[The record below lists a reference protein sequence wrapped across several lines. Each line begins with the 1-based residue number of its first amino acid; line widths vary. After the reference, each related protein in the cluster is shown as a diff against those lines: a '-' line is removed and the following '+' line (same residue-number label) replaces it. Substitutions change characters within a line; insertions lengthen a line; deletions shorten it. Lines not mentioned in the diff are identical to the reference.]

1 MSDVISITDKMRD
14 LQEYNNLLLENLN
27 LRAEYE
33 LLKETNMKNQFFY
46 TRKEKINQVDHANS
60 TETPT
65 FVNRKDSFNLNHV
78 VRSIEMHDGSVLVL
92 LDDIHERTTET
103 PNINTKNNKVSGTTR
118 KRDTYQSEI
127 YLSPEDGERFYKVT
141 ATDYLEGS
149 VIHKESSMERAIEI
163 MANDGD
169 TKTIGA

>member
-1 MSDVISITDKMRD
+1 MGEVISITDKMRD
-14 LQEYNNLLLENLN
+14 LQEYNNLLLEHLN
-27 LRAEYE
+27 LKAEYE
-33 LLKETNMKNQFFY
+33 LLNLKPMKNQFFY
-46 TRKEKINQVDHANS
+46 TRKEKINQVDHTNN

-65 FVNRKDSFNLNHV
+65 FVLRKDSFNINHV

-141 ATDYLEGS
+141 ATDYLEGA
-149 VIHKESSMERAIEI
+149 VIHRESAMERAIEV
-163 MANDGD
+163 MAHDGD
-169 TKTIGA
+169 TKTIGT

>member
-1 MSDVISITDKMRD
+1 
-14 LQEYNNLLLENLN
+14 
-27 LRAEYE
+27 
-33 LLKETNMKNQFFY
+33 MKNQFFY
-46 TRKEKINQVDHANS
+46 TRKEKIKKVDHS
-60 TETPT
+60 TTEET
-65 FVNRKDSFNLNHV
+65 FDYVLRKDSFNLNHV

-103 PNINTKNNKVSGTTR
+103 PNINTKNNKVNGTTR

-141 ATDYLEGS
+141 ATDYLEGA
-149 VIHKESSMERAIEI
+149 VIHKVSSMERAIEI

-169 TKTIGA
+169 TKTIGS